1 MEPCSILELSSTVL
15 KLSLKLYRFFKA
27 LHDAPEEVHEYLSV
41 LESIRRVFQDVKE
54 YAEAHLHSAFF
65 EHDGMRLT
73 VVEAALQ
80 DCELEFTLQLSNVEE
95 LDPATASSF
104 FRAMGRQTKWVLRK
118 ETLEGLTKKLEKLQG
133 LLSLAVMTSTGR
145 NEVFMREKLQSIS
158 FDVGKVHAAQEAERV
173 EREEFI
179 STIQQFTTAFQKRTA
194 GFIKLAAE
202 LHIRSDARL
211 SDICESLDTEFGTKG
226 ESEVRTSKPA
236 ASVSSLEN
244 SVDGLANEH
253 EASALSAGQESGDTS
268 STLRDQSDEETSYF
282 RSNSVEVD
290 VGVRRTTH
298 QNQVD
303 HFEKTGASE
312 IFDRA
317 VRAYR
322 NVSPQADDFLKLG
335 SDRKAQDAVRA
346 VLMQTKDP
354 VRSRI
359 SKILNIVNVFVQQN
373 TASTAVLLGAMRL
386 LIAVRAS

>member
-41 LESIRRVFQDVKE
+41 LESIRRVFQDVKD
-54 YAEAHLHSAFF
+54 YAVAHLHSAFF

-104 FRAMGRQTKWVLRK
+104 FRAMGRQTKRVLRK

-158 FDVGKVHAAQEAERV
+158 FDVGKVHATQEAER
-173 EREEFI
+173 
-179 STIQQFTTAFQKRTA
+179 KRTA
-194 GFIKLAAE
+194 GFTKLAAE
-202 LHIRSDARL
+202 LHVRSDTRL

-236 ASVSSLEN
+236 ASTSSLEN
-244 SVDGLANEH
+244 FVDDECQNMWLANEH
-253 EASALSAGQESGDTS
+253 EASALSARQDSGNTS
-268 STLRDQSDEETSYF
+268 STLSDRSDEETSYF

-290 VGVRRTTH
+290 IGVQTTTH

-303 HFEKTGASE
+303 HFEKIG
-312 IFDRA
+312 
-317 VRAYR
+317 
-322 NVSPQADDFLKLG
+322 QALQG
-335 SDRKAQDAVRA
+335 SV
-346 VLMQTKDP
+346 VE
-354 VRSRI
+354 
-359 SKILNIVNVFVQQN
+359 VFSNGVC
-373 TASTAVLLGAMRL
+373 TEPPKSSTAQCGHTNTFLLKPMTF
-386 LIAVRAS
+386 